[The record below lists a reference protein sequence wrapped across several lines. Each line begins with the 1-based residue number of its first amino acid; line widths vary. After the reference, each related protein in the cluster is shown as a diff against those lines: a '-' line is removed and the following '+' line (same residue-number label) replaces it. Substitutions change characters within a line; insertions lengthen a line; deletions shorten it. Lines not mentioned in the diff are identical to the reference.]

1 MITLFVW
8 WTNHLDFSRFI
19 HLSLFTGYIWWTE
32 LFNNL
37 QAGMI
42 LPAVNDYFCYT
53 LTRSWGDIS
62 LNSCIFQTTKSENT
76 FFSKLRYVKLMLS
89 FRCFLFFC
97 FQFVSCAYFVQETI
111 LCINYLRKNNRISR
125 RRSWW
130 LPITYIFLIA
140 ATNTQSL
147 FFGVTNYIYC
157 TMVKNI
163 IRGPPIVQ
171 GVSASRY

>member
-97 FQFVSCAYFVQETI
+97 FQFVSFAYSVQETI
-111 LCINYLRKNNRISR
+111 LCISHLERIDRIWR
-125 RRSWW
+125 RRLWWSSVVAFSWIQLNRHLLCSSDFNNKAKTGPKIW
-130 LPITYIFLIA
+130 IFTVFVVYLHLE
-140 ATNTQSL
+140 N
-147 FFGVTNYIYC
+147 
-157 TMVKNI
+157 
-163 IRGPPIVQ
+163 
-171 GVSASRY
+171 